1 MGKHSFLV
9 ELLTVVYCDNQSAIQ
24 VTKIPVA
31 HSKMKHVE
39 LHAHYLRWLVQE
51 DFVNLVYCQTYDQV
65 VDLYEASCGS

>member
-39 LHAHYLRWLVQE
+39 LHAHYLRRLVQE
-51 DFVNLVYCQTYDQV
+51 DL
-65 VDLYEASCGS
+65 